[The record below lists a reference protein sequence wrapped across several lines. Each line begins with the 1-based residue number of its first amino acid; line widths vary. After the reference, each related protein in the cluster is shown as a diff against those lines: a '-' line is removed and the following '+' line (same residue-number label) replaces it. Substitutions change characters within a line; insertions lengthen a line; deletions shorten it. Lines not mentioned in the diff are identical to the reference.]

1 MDQDRPACAEGPL
14 WGRNG
19 AQSGSARLFRV
30 TLCVLASLMTLAAS
44 PRSGPSRAAHGRLSA
59 DPPGVLQ
66 IEPRVSLAKVAAS
79 EILPASSHAVSMG
92 TWRAGNASMGS
103 GAFRAR
109 IVRRLPV
116 LWRMRL
122 PEGLTVDQID
132 VRYEVT
138 APDGRPGRLVAVD
151 GPQSE
156 VRTEL
161 HAVGPFVVSRDADGA
176 IVEGG
181 LTLYLDLA
189 SVRMAGRYT
198 GTLTVTLNHL

>member
-1 MDQDRPACAEGPL
+1 M
-14 WGRNG
+14 WGR
-19 AQSGSARLFRV
+19 SGVRCDSARLGRV

-44 PRSGPSRAAHGRLSA
+44 PRSGPSRPAAGRLAA

-66 IEPRVSLAKVAAS
+66 IAPRTSLAKVAAS
-79 EILPASSHAVSMG
+79 EILPASSHAISMG
-92 TWRAGNASMGS
+92 AWSAGTASMGS
-103 GAFRAR
+103 GAFQTR
-109 IVRRLPV
+109 IVRQLPV

-122 PEGLTVDQID
+122 PDGLTVGQID

-138 APDGRPGRLVAVD
+138 APDGRLGRLVAVD

-181 LTLYLDLA
+181 LTLYLDLE
-189 SVRMAGRYT
+189 SVRTAGRYT

>member
-1 MDQDRPACAEGPL
+1 M
-14 WGRNG
+14 WGRSG
-19 AQSGSARLFRV
+19 VRSGSARLFRV
-30 TLCVLASLMTLAAS
+30 TLCVLASAMTLAAS
-44 PRSGPSRAAHGRLSA
+44 PRSGPSRTAYGRLSA

-66 IEPRVSLAKVAAS
+66 IAPRVSLAKVAAS
-79 EILPASSHAVSMG
+79 EILPASSRAISMG
-92 TWRAGNASMGS
+92 TWNAAGNASMGS
-103 GAFRAR
+103 GPLRTR
-109 IVRRLPV
+109 IVCQLPV

-138 APDGRPGRLVAVD
+138 APDGRLDRLVAVD
-151 GPQSE
+151 GRQSE

-161 HAVGPFVVSRDADGA
+161 YAVGPFVVSRDSDGA

-181 LTLYLDLA
+181 LTLYLDFA
-189 SVRMAGRYT
+189 SVCMAGRYT